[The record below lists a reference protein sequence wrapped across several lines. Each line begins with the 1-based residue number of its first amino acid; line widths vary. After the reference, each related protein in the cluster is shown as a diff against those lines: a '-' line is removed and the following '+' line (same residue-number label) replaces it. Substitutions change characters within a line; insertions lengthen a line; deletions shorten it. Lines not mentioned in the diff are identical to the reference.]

1 MYNYNTKRKI
11 LGIFTKEV
19 IKMKEKIYTIP
30 INDSFDNNEYCPFC
44 FLEDKSEN
52 DEVEYTLGPSMME
65 PDSRVE
71 SNEKGFCSR
80 HLNMMIKSDKKL
92 SLALILS
99 TRLKHVKNETD
110 KAEFKKTG
118 IFSKKQ
124 EVKKLCCVICEKL
137 EYERER
143 YTDTFFYMLK
153 KDSGFFKKAEK
164 CENLC
169 VYHGEK
175 LLNAATKK
183 EEFELVKKMLVKSLE
198 NNVDDLLGFIDL
210 FDYRTKNKDSEKYKD
225 TVKNAVN
232 TAGGSIKNL

>member
-1 MYNYNTKRKI
+1 
-11 LGIFTKEV
+11 
-19 IKMKEKIYTIP
+19 MKEKIYTIP
-30 INDSFDNNEYCPFC
+30 INDSFDTNDCCPFC

-71 SNEKGFCSR
+71 SNEKGFCAR

-99 TRLKHVKNETD
+99 TRLKYVKTETE
-110 KAEFKKTG
+110 KSEFKKSG
-118 IFSKKQ
+118 IFSKKT
-124 EVKKLCCVICEKL
+124 EEKKLGCVICEKL

-143 YTDTFFYMLK
+143 YADTFFYMLK
-153 KDSGFFKKAEK
+153 KDSEFFKKAEK

-183 EEFELVKKMLVKSLE
+183 EDFELVKKMLVKSLD
-198 NNVDDLLGFIDL
+198 NNVEDLLGFIDL
-210 FDYRTKNKDSEKYKD
+210 FDYRTKDKDSEKYKD